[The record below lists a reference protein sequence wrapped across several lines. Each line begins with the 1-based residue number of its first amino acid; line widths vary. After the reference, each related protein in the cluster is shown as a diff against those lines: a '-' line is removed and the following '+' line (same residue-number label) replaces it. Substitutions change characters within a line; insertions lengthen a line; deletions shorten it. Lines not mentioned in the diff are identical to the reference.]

1 VIKEIMM
8 LDLAAVNL
16 DDLCIALEDHSYESS
31 WWIHPSSGEIRF
43 HNPDVDGS
51 ADDLGDAGWVYV
63 DRLDSREAYRDM
75 EAFVALVQDRRA
87 ADLLE
92 RAIAGRGA
100 FRRFKDTL
108 LEFPQLR
115 QRWFT
120 FHDTRLR
127 RRAIEWLVDRHL
139 VADGAIEMAAAQYP
153 DPPLA
158 PDGDSL
164 VDAVATDLRALYGD
178 RLVRLLV
185 FGSRGRGDAEEESD
199 LDLLVVLDELE
210 SPWVELRR
218 MDEVLW
224 RHTERSGVT
233 VSAWPV
239 SIAEFDH
246 PTTPAL
252 IRARS
257 EAVPVV

>member
-1 VIKEIMM
+1 MM
-8 LDLAAVNL
+8 LDLAAVDL
-16 DDLCIALEDHSYESS
+16 DDLCVALEDHSYESS
-31 WWIHPSSGEIRF
+31 WWIHQGSGEIRF
-43 HNPDVDGS
+43 HNPDVDES
-51 ADDLGDAGWVYV
+51 ADDLGDDGWVNI
-63 DRLDSREAYRDM
+63 DPLDSREAYRDM
-75 EAFVALVQDRRA
+75 EAFVALVPERRA

-108 LEFPQLR
+108 LEFPELR
-115 QRWFT
+115 QLWFT

-127 RRAIEWLVDRHL
+127 RRAIEWLAAMQL
-139 VADGAIEMAAAQYP
+139 VPEDAMEMAAALYP

-158 PDGDSL
+158 PQGDSL
-164 VDAVATDLRALYGD
+164 VDALATDLRALYGE
-178 RLVRLLV
+178 RLVHLLV
-185 FGSRGRGDAEEESD
+185 FGSRGRGDAEDESD
-199 LDLLVVLDELE
+199 LDLLVVLEELE

-233 VSAWPV
+233 VSAWPI
-239 SIAEFDH
+239 SGAEFDQ
-246 PTTPAL
+246 PTSPAL

-257 EAVPVV
+257 EAVEVV